1 MNDIRSY
8 VVMAVG
14 AVLAMLSPI
23 MDFIFAMLLLLWLN
37 FIFGLVAARLN
48 GEKWDWKKA
57 GMCFIFAAV
66 FFVIVVSIFVI
77 GKWLHCDDRAVSA
90 VQYVCWAT
98 TYFFG
103 TNILR
108 NWRNI
113 LKPDSTWYKLVDFL
127 YYILSAK
134 FIEDIPYFKSYQEY
148 KRKESNDKPNTENH
162 DDNEGTTDGNN
173 A

>member
-8 VVMAVG
+8 VVMAIG

-113 LKPDSTWYKLVDFL
+113 LKQDSTWYKLVDFL